1 MVHRETAGRGTLFIV
16 ATPIGNLEDITL
28 RALRVL
34 KEVSL
39 VAAEDTRRVR
49 KLLQAYGIKTPV
61 MSLYD
66 QVESKKAPLLIARLR
81 EGKDVAYVCDA
92 GTPLVSDP
100 GYVLVRQA
108 VEDGVPV
115 VPVPGPSAV
124 IAALSVA
131 GLPTDRFVFCG
142 FPPSKAA
149 RRRAFFK
156 SLAGETGTLVFFESP
171 RRLQACLEDLHALWG
186 DRRAAVTRELT
197 KKFETIYRGTLS
209 ELRLRLKPERV
220 RGEITLLVEGSRS
233 GIPEAAPVD
242 LRGRIRKLREN
253 PSLTNRDIVAIL
265 VSETRLPRREIY
277 REVLQK
283 QPPDRRGIL
292 SEKA

>member
-1 MVHRETAGRGTLFIV
+1 MAHQETAGTGTLFIV
-16 ATPIGNLEDITL
+16 STPIGNLEDITL
-28 RALRVL
+28 RAIRVL

-39 VAAEDTRRVR
+39 VAAEDTRRIR
-49 KLLQAYGIKTPV
+49 KLLQAYGIRTPV
-61 MSLYD
+61 VSLYD
-66 QVESKKAPLLIARLR
+66 QVESKKAPLLISKIR

-108 VEDGVPV
+108 VADGVPV

-149 RRRAFFK
+149 RRRAFLTA
-156 SLAGETGTLVFFESP
+156 LADETGTIVLFESP

-186 DRRAAVTRELT
+186 DRRAAVARELT
-197 KKFETIYRGTLS
+197 KKFEAIYRGTLS
-209 ELRLRLKPERV
+209 ELLLRLEPENL

-233 GIPEAAPVD
+233 GVPKGEPVD
-242 LRGRIRKLREN
+242 LRGRIEELRGN
-253 PSLTNRDIVAIL
+253 PLLTNKDIVEIL
-265 VSETRLPRREIY
+265 ASETRLPRRQIY
-277 REVLQK
+277 REVLRK
-283 QPPDRRGIL
+283 
-292 SEKA
+292 

>member
-1 MVHRETAGRGTLFIV
+1 MVHQETAGTGTLFIV
-16 ATPIGNLEDITL
+16 STPIGNLEDITL

-39 VAAEDTRRVR
+39 VAAEDTRRIR
-49 KLLQAYGIKTPV
+49 KLLQAYGVRTPV
-61 MSLYD
+61 VSLYD
-66 QVESKKAPLLIARLR
+66 QVESKKAPLLISKIR

-100 GYVLVRQA
+100 GYILVRQA
-108 VEDGVPV
+108 VADGVPV

-149 RRRAFFK
+149 RRRAFLT
-156 SLAGETGTLVFFESP
+156 SLADETGTIVFFESP

-186 DRRAAVTRELT
+186 DRRAAVARELT
-197 KKFETIYRGTLS
+197 KKFESIYRGTLS
-209 ELRLRLKPERV
+209 ELLLRLEPETL

-233 GIPEAAPVD
+233 GVPKDEPVD
-242 LRGRIRKLREN
+242 LRGRIQALREN
-253 PSLTNRDIVAIL
+253 PSLTNKDIVEIL
-265 VSETRLPRREIY
+265 ATETRLPRRRIY
-277 REVLQK
+277 LEVLRK
-283 QPPDRRGIL
+283 
-292 SEKA
+292 

>member
-1 MVHRETAGRGTLFIV
+1 VAHQETAGTGTLYIV
-16 ATPIGNLEDITL
+16 STPIGNLEDVTL

-39 VAAEDTRRVR
+39 VAAEDTRRIR

-66 QVESKKAPLLIARLR
+66 HVESRKAPLLISRLR
-81 EGKDVAYVCDA
+81 EGEDVAYVCDA

-100 GYVLVRQA
+100 GYILVRRA
-108 VEDGVPV
+108 IEDGVTV

-131 GLPTDRFVFCG
+131 GLPTDRFIFCG

-149 RRRAFFK
+149 RRRQFLKA
-156 SLAGETGTLVFFESP
+156 LANETATFVFFESP

-186 DRRAAVTRELT
+186 DRRAVITRELT
-197 KKFETIYRGTLS
+197 KKFEEIYRGTLP
-209 ELRLRLKPERV
+209 ELLMRLKSERV
-220 RGEITLLVEGSRS
+220 RGEITLLVEGSPS
-233 GIPEAAPVD
+233 GTPQGDTAD
-242 LRGRIRKLREN
+242 LRDRIRKLREN
-253 PSLTNRDIVAIL
+253 PSLTNKDIVGIL
-265 VSETRLPRREIY
+265 ASETRLPRSKIY
-277 REVLQK
+277 REVLRK
-283 QPPDRRGIL
+283 
-292 SEKA
+292 

>member
-1 MVHRETAGRGTLFIV
+1 VAPQETAGTGILYIV
-16 ATPIGNLEDITL
+16 STPIGNLEDITL

-39 VAAEDTRRVR
+39 VAAEDTRRIR
-49 KLLQAYGIKTPV
+49 KLLQAHGIKTPV

-66 QVESKKAPLLIARLR
+66 HVESKKAPLLISRLR
-81 EGKDVAYVCDA
+81 GGEDVAYVCDA

-100 GYVLVRQA
+100 GYILVRRA
-108 VEDGVPV
+108 IEDGVPV

-149 RRRAFFK
+149 RRRQFLKA
-156 SLAGETGTLVFFESP
+156 LANETATLIFFESP
-171 RRLQACLEDLHALWG
+171 RRLQACLGDIHALWG
-186 DRRAAVTRELT
+186 DRRAVITRELT
-197 KKFETIYRGTLS
+197 KKFEEIHRGTLP
-209 ELRLRLKPERV
+209 ELLLRLKSERV

-233 GIPEAAPVD
+233 GTPQVDPAD
-242 LRGRIRKLREN
+242 LRDRIRKLREN
-253 PSLTNRDIVAIL
+253 PSLTNKDIVGIL
-265 VSETRLPRREIY
+265 AGETRLPRSRIY
-277 REVLQK
+277 REVLRK
-283 QPPDRRGIL
+283 
-292 SEKA
+292 